1 MKLIK
6 TEDYQELSKKGA
18 ELLMKEIKELEQP
31 TIGLATGSTPEGLYK
46 ELIKYHQEENY
57 SFKNVKSFNLDE
69 YIGLAEEDENS
80 YHYYMNDKLF
90 NHIDIPLKQA
100 YVPDGMA
107 KDLDLECS
115 SYEERIE
122 KSGGIDIQLLG
133 LGVNGH
139 IGFNEP
145 GTSFD
150 SRTQVIT
157 LDKSTRNANAHF
169 FSSGGE
175 VPAQAISMGIQ
186 TIMDTKKIILLV
198 SGKNKA
204 HALKELLNREITEE
218 FPATILHKHND
229 VTVIADEDAL
239 SELE

>member
-1 MKLIK
+1 
-6 TEDYQELSKKGA
+6 
-18 ELLMKEIKELEQP
+18 
-31 TIGLATGSTPEGLYK
+31 
-46 ELIKYHQEENY
+46 
-57 SFKNVKSFNLDE
+57 
-69 YIGLAEEDENS
+69 
-80 YHYYMNDKLF
+80 
-90 NHIDIPLKQA
+90 
-100 YVPDGMA
+100 
-107 KDLDLECS
+107 
-115 SYEERIE
+115 YEERIE

-145 GTSFD
+145 GISFD

-157 LDKSTRNANAHF
+157 LDKSTQNANAHF

-175 VPAQAISMGIQ
+175 VSARAIYMVIQ

-198 SGKNKA
+198 TGKNKS
-204 HALKELLNREITEE
+204 HALKELLNSEITEE
-218 FPATILHKHND
+218 FPATILHKYND

>member
-1 MKLIK
+1 
-6 TEDYQELSKKGA
+6 
-18 ELLMKEIKELEQP
+18 MKEIKELEQP

-115 SYEERIE
+115 KIGRASCRER
-122 KSGGIDIQLLG
+122 GR
-133 LGVNGH
+133 
-139 IGFNEP
+139 F
-145 GTSFD
+145 
-150 SRTQVIT
+150 
-157 LDKSTRNANAHF
+157 
-169 FSSGGE
+169 
-175 VPAQAISMGIQ
+175 
-186 TIMDTKKIILLV
+186 
-198 SGKNKA
+198 
-204 HALKELLNREITEE
+204 
-218 FPATILHKHND
+218 
-229 VTVIADEDAL
+229 
-239 SELE
+239 